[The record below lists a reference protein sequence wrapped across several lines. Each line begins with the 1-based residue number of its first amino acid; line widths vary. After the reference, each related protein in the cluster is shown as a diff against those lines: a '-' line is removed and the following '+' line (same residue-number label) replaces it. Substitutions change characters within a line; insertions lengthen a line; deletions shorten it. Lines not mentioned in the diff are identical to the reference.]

1 MFTEKWKKSISWKHW
16 FHIILPIEKFPSS
29 KSKSFLFSQID
40 RTDTFVNLREVSKR
54 ILLPEGRYCVIPC
67 TFKQGEEGQF
77 LLRVFV
83 EKLWGTSECGR
94 GHQVNDAMDA
104 GSQKRSVFDDTDSG
118 AKGLVDGIRNI
129 TIERPDKKI
138 GGFGGFK

>member
-1 MFTEKWKKSISWKHW
+1 MTIFFQI
-16 FHIILPIEKFPSS
+16 FF
-29 KSKSFLFSQID
+29 FQID

-54 ILLPEGRYCVIPC
+54 ILLPEDNYCVIPC

-77 LLRVFV
+77 LVRVFV
-83 EKLWGTSECGR
+83 EKLWGSSECGR

-104 GSQKRSVFDDTDSG
+104 GTQKRSYFDDADGSGG
-118 AKGLVDGIRNI
+118 AKGLADGIRNI

>member
-1 MFTEKWKKSISWKHW
+1 M
-16 FHIILPIEKFPSS
+16 
-29 KSKSFLFSQID
+29 
-40 RTDTFVNLREVSKR
+40 
-54 ILLPEGRYCVIPC
+54 
-67 TFKQGEEGQF
+67 
-77 LLRVFV
+77 

-118 AKGLVDGIRNI
+118 AKGLADGIRNI